1 MMETKQ
7 TSPQTYDLG
16 PVDQIPPGE
25 GRRINVGHIPVA
37 VFRTRSGDVYATQ
50 ALCPHR
56 AGPLADGITGGGELH
71 CPLHSYKFDLETGE
85 PIGNECKALKT
96 YPLEIDDSGNLRVTI
111 EKSKARAGLDPASGG
126 HL

>member
-7 TSPQTYDLG
+7 TSAQTYDLG

-25 GRRINVGHIPVA
+25 GRRISVGHIPVA
-37 VFRTRSGDVYATQ
+37 VFRTRSGEVYATQ

-56 AGPLADGITGGGELH
+56 AGPLADGIIGGGELH
-71 CPLHSYKFDLETGE
+71 CPLHSYKFDLKTGE

-96 YPLEIDDSGNLRVTI
+96 YPLEIDDSGNINITI
-111 EKSKARAGLDPASGG
+111 ERRVRSGG
-126 HL
+126 HK

>member
-1 MMETKQ
+1 MTTTET
-7 TSPQTYDLG
+7 SAQTYDLG

-37 VFRTRSGDVYATQ
+37 VFRTRSGEVYATQ

-56 AGPLADGITGGGELH
+56 AGPLADGIIGGGELH
-71 CPLHSYKFDLETGE
+71 CPLHSYKFDLTTGG

-96 YPLEIDDSGNLRVTI
+96 YPVEIDDRGNLSVTI
-111 EKSKARAGLDPASGG
+111 ARRARAGG
-126 HL
+126 HE